1 MLATGALLF
10 LFICFIVLRLKSY
23 YAKKLWGYRP
33 LPGPRAW
40 PFFGSVLGID
50 RSRPYETFTRWSRI
64 YGDIYQ
70 CRLFGQ
76 TVIVLSGAA
85 AIQEAFGP
93 RGRDFAGR
101 PRMFF
106 RAAFISDN
114 CQDIVSASPSPAWH
128 ALRRT
133 VQKEMKRFDPGLE
146 RLELLTG
153 TILEE
158 MMEDFSR
165 RAGETFDPRE
175 SVYDA
180 IMGVNC
186 LFLAG
191 EKFGRDSIELRLF
204 KRLERIITESMSVG
218 GRGFELDML
227 PWLRFFGNATY
238 QRLQEAKTIRN
249 ILYDWLKNR
258 VERDLMSGITGNGV
272 VHGLFSSLAAAKPE
286 LSETN
291 VKLAIVNL
299 LIGGSAATTAY
310 LYLLINVLAQ
320 YPEVQKRLRNEADQ
334 VIGLDRKVCLGDR
347 DSMSYTRAFLLELLR
362 FGSLSPI
369 LIPHMTLVDTF
380 IGDHQI
386 PAGVQVFLN
395 VRAVHHDATFWKDP
409 YVFQPER
416 FLDARGCLIPPE
428 DEHRK
433 RILSFGGGP
442 RVCPGEQLALSRLFL
457 AVVTIVQRFA
467 VETPDGTLCPASC
480 DPRTYDL
487 GLVLNPKSYKVRFIA
502 RVAKQL
508 NTTSVEMEQSQTLEL
523 N

>member
-1 MLATGALLF
+1 M
-10 LFICFIVLRLKSY
+10 
-23 YAKKLWGYRP
+23 
-33 LPGPRAW
+33 PGPRAW

-50 RSRPYETFTRWSRI
+50 RARPYETFTRWSAI

-76 TVIVLSGAA
+76 TVVVLSGAA

-93 RGRDFAGR
+93 RSRDFAGR
-101 PRMFF
+101 PKLFF
-106 RAAFISDN
+106 RAAFMSDN
-114 CQDIVSASPSPAWH
+114 CQDIVSASPSPSWH

-133 VQKEMKRFDPGLE
+133 VQKEMKRFDPGLD
-146 RLELLTG
+146 RMELLTG
-153 TILEE
+153 AILDE
-158 MMEDFSR
+158 MMEEFSR
-165 RAGETFDPRE
+165 RAGEPFDPRE
-175 SVYDA
+175 NAYDA

-186 LFLAG
+186 LFLVG
-191 EKFGRDSIELRLF
+191 EKFCKDSIELRLF
-204 KRLERIITESMSVG
+204 KRLERFVTESMSVG
-218 GRGFELDML
+218 GRGFELDMF
-227 PWLRFFGNATY
+227 PWLRFFGNATF
-238 QRLQEAKTIRN
+238 QKLQEAKTISN
-249 ILYDWLKNR
+249 ILYDWLKSR

-272 VHGLFSSLAAAKPE
+272 VHGLFSALAAAKPE

-299 LIGGSAATTAY
+299 LIGGASATTAY

-320 YPEVQKRLRNEADQ
+320 YPEVQRRLRIESDR
-334 VIGLDRKVCLGDR
+334 VIGRDRRVGLSDR

-362 FGSLSPI
+362 FGSMSPI

-380 IGDHQI
+380 IGDYQI

-395 VRAVHHDATFWKDP
+395 VRAVHHDATFWNDP

-416 FLDARGCLIPPE
+416 FLDSSGCLIPPE
-428 DEHRK
+428 DERRR

-487 GLVLNPKSYKVRFIA
+487 GLVLRPKSYKVRFIA

-508 NTTSVEMEQSQTLEL
+508 SNASLDMEQAQRLL
-523 N
+523 F